1 MKALIFPGQGSQF
14 EGMGKDLYESS
25 DQAKK
30 IFNNSNNI
38 LGFDITDVMFNGSK
52 DDLKKTDIT
61 QPAIFIHSYVCYELG
76 KVRRPDAYA
85 GHSLGEF
92 TALVCSGSL
101 SFEDGLGLV
110 LERARAMN
118 SACSESDST
127 MAAILGLEDD
137 LVKKICKDFDDID
150 PANFN
155 CNGQVVISGS
165 SETMPTVCDVFKKTE
180 LKLFRLW
187 LEVDFI
193 QNIWSPQNQN
203 LKMPSTQ

>member
-76 KVRRPDAYA
+76 L
-85 GHSLGEF
+85 SL
-92 TALVCSGSL
+92 
-101 SFEDGLGLV
+101 
-110 LERARAMN
+110 
-118 SACSESDST
+118 
-127 MAAILGLEDD
+127 IH
-137 LVKKICKDFDDID
+137 I
-150 PANFN
+150 
-155 CNGQVVISGS
+155 
-165 SETMPTVCDVFKKTE
+165 
-180 LKLFRLW
+180 
-187 LEVDFI
+187 
-193 QNIWSPQNQN
+193 
-203 LKMPSTQ
+203 